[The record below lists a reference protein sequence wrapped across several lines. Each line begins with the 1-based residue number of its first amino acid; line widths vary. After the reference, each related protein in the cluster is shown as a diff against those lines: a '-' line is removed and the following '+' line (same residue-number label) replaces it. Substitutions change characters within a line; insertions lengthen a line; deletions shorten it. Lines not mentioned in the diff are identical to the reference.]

1 MHTFSNKII
10 EPNKISLLNYNKDY
24 SASSILK
31 YLIEKNIFLWK
42 NNVKI
47 YTNIILLLIIIRSN
61 FKIHNRINCKGFKK
75 KKNANDIWTSLKILI
90 N

>member
-31 YLIEKNIFLWK
+31 YLIEKNIFL
-42 NNVKI
+42 
-47 YTNIILLLIIIRSN
+47 
-61 FKIHNRINCKGFKK
+61 
-75 KKNANDIWTSLKILI
+75 
-90 N
+90 